1 MKLAQLRVYSE
12 VASRG
17 SFTAAAEALM
27 MSQPG
32 ASLQVKALE
41 EHFGVR
47 LLDRT
52 ATGVKVTEAG
62 AVVLDAVTTILAE
75 TERMER
81 LVADIRGARR
91 GRIVAAANTTGGMY
105 VIPPVIAAFR
115 EAQPEVDIVLQIEAT
130 ERIYERVE
138 QGIVDVALVGGPNDP
153 ERFLVR
159 RFCADRL
166 VLITHPSYPLGQEG
180 RVSLSDVARSDLI
193 LPEVGSRMRA
203 FVEQTFRDARLAIR
217 PKLVV
222 AGTEAIK
229 RAAASRLGAGFV
241 SIFAVT
247 EEVRAGI
254 LRIVPLHDADLSR
267 DYELIARRD
276 RYVSPALAAF
286 TEFAIARGARLSPE
300 SALKRAG
307 RST

>member
-1 MKLAQLRVYSE
+1 MKLDQLRVYKE

-41 EHFGVR
+41 SHFGVR

-52 ATGVKVTEAG
+52 GSGVKLTEAG

-75 TERMER
+75 TERVER
-81 LVADIRGARR
+81 LVADIRGARS
-91 GRIVAAANTTGGMY
+91 GRIVVAANTTGGMY
-105 VIPPVIAAFR
+105 VVPPVIAAFR
-115 EAQPEVDIVLQIEAT
+115 EAQPEVDIVLQIEST

-138 QGIVDVALVGGPNDP
+138 QSIVDVALVGGPNDP

-159 RFCADRL
+159 RFCPDQL
-166 VLITHPSYPLGQEG
+166 VLIAHPGYPLALQGA
-180 RVSLSDVARSDLI
+180 VPLSDVARADLI

-203 FVEQTFRDARLAIR
+203 LVEQTFRDARLAVR
-217 PKLVV
+217 PKLIVS
-222 AGTEAIK
+222 GTEAIK
-229 RAAASRLGAGFV
+229 RAVASRLGVGFV

-254 LRIVPLHDADLSR
+254 LRTIPLLDADLTR
-267 DYELIARRD
+267 HYELIGRRD

-286 TEFAIARGARLSPE
+286 TEFALARGAVLSPE
-300 SALKRAG
+300 TALRRAKAV
-307 RST
+307 T

>member
-1 MKLAQLRVYSE
+1 MKLEQLRVYKE

-41 EHFGVR
+41 GHFGVR

-52 ATGVKVTEAG
+52 ATGVKLTEAG

-75 TERMER
+75 TERVER
-81 LVADIRGARR
+81 LVADIRGARS
-91 GRIVAAANTTGGMY
+91 GRIVVAANTTGGMY
-105 VIPPVIAAFR
+105 VVPPVIAAFR

-138 QGIVDVALVGGPNDP
+138 QSIVDIALVGGPNDP

-159 RFCADRL
+159 RFCGDQL
-166 VLITHPSYPLGQEG
+166 VLIAHPGYPLAPQGA
-180 RVSLSDVARSDLI
+180 VSLGDVARAEMI

-203 FVEQTFRDARLAIR
+203 LVEQTFRDARLAVR
-217 PKLVV
+217 PKLIVS
-222 AGTEAIK
+222 GTEAIK
-229 RAAASRLGAGFV
+229 RAVASRLGVGFV
-241 SIFAVT
+241 SVFAVT

-254 LRIVPLHDADLSR
+254 LRIIPLLDADLTR
-267 DYELIARRD
+267 DYELIGRRD

-286 TEFAIARGARLSPE
+286 AEFALARGADLSPGT
-300 SALKRAG
+300 ALGRA
-307 RST
+307 RKAT

>member
-1 MKLAQLRVYSE
+1 MKLEQLRVYKE

-41 EHFGVR
+41 AHFGVR

-52 ATGVKVTEAG
+52 ATGVKLTEAG

-75 TERMER
+75 TERVER
-81 LVADIRGARR
+81 LVADIRGARS
-91 GRIVAAANTTGGMY
+91 GRIVVAANTTGGMY
-105 VIPPVIAAFR
+105 VVPPVIAAFR
-115 EAQPEVDIVLQIEAT
+115 EAQPEVEIVLQIEST

-138 QGIVDVALVGGPNDP
+138 QSIVDVALVGGPNDP

-159 RFCADRL
+159 RFCADQL
-166 VLITHPSYPLGQEG
+166 VLIAHPGYPLAPQGA
-180 RVSLSDVARSDLI
+180 VSLSDVARAELI

-203 FVEQTFRDARLAIR
+203 LVEQTFRDARLAIR
-217 PKLVV
+217 AKLVV
-222 AGTEAIK
+222 SGTEAIK
-229 RAAASRLGAGFV
+229 RAVASRLGVGFV
-241 SIFAVT
+241 SVFAVT

-254 LRIVPLHDADLSR
+254 LRIVTVRNADLSR
-267 DYELIARRD
+267 DYEIIARRD

-286 TEFAIARGARLSPE
+286 TEFALEQGTRLLPDLPIPHE
-300 SALKRAG
+300 KR
-307 RST
+307 R

>member
-1 MKLAQLRVYSE
+1 MKLEQLRVYKE

-41 EHFGVR
+41 AHFGVR

-52 ATGVKVTEAG
+52 AGGVKMTEAG

-81 LVADIRGARR
+81 LVADIRGARS
-91 GRIVAAANTTGGMY
+91 GRIVIAANTTGGMY
-105 VIPPVIAAFR
+105 VVPPVIAAFR

-138 QGIVDVALVGGPNDP
+138 QSIVDIALVGGPNDP

-159 RFCADRL
+159 RFCGDQL
-166 VLITHPSYPLGQEG
+166 VLIAHPGYPLAPQGAA
-180 RVSLSDVARSDLI
+180 SLSDVARAELI

-203 FVEQTFRDARLAIR
+203 LVEQTFRDARLAIR
-217 PKLVV
+217 AKLVV
-222 AGTEAIK
+222 SGTEAIK
-229 RAAASRLGAGFV
+229 RAVASRLGVGFV

-254 LRIVPLHDADLSR
+254 LRIIPLRDADLAR
-267 DYELIARRD
+267 NYELIARKD

-286 TEFAIARGARLSPE
+286 TEFAIARGATLSLPVPE
-300 SALKRAG
+300 PRPRAA
-307 RST
+307 T

>member
-1 MKLAQLRVYSE
+1 MKLVQLRIYKE
-12 VASRG
+12 VATRG

-41 EHFGVR
+41 THFGVR

-62 AVVLDAVTTILAE
+62 AIVLDSVVTILAE

-91 GRIVAAANTTGGMY
+91 GRIVVAANTTGGMY
-105 VIPPVIAAFR
+105 VVPPVIAAFC
-115 EAQPEVDIVLQIEAT
+115 EAEPEVDVVLQIEPT

-138 QGIVDVALVGGPNDP
+138 QGIVDIALVGGPNDP
-153 ERFLVR
+153 ERFAVR
-159 RFCADRL
+159 RFCPDTL
-166 VLITHPSYPLGQEG
+166 VLIAHPTYPIAPRGTTLA
-180 RVSLSDVARSDLI
+180 DVAKAELI

-203 FVEQTFRDARLAIR
+203 LIEHTFRQARLAIR
-217 PKLVV
+217 PRLVV
-222 AGTEAIK
+222 SGTEAIK
-229 RAAASRLGAGFV
+229 RAVASRLGVGFV
-241 SIFAVT
+241 SVFAVT

-254 LRIVPLHDADLSR
+254 LRIVPLRDTDLSR

-286 TEFAIARGARLSPE
+286 TAFAIAQGADLSPQA
-300 SALKRAG
+300 ALARAG
-307 RST
+307 GRT